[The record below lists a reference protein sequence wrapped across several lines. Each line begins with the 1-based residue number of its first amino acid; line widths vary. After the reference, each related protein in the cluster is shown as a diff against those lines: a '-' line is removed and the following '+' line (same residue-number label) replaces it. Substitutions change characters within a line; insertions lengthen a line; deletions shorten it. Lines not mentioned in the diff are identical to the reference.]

1 MNTKINFCKRI
12 LLMQT
17 MQLMVT
23 STKSITTCLPPVG
36 TSTTLK
42 RPVQNHG
49 HKMKEWLITHH
60 ISLKEERQ

>member
-1 MNTKINFCKRI
+1 MNTKINFSERI

-17 MQLMVT
+17 MQPMAT
-23 STKSITTCLPPVG
+23 ITKSITTTRLPAVG
-36 TSTTLK
+36 TTLK
-42 RPVQNHG
+42 RPIQNHG